1 MPLRSFLF
9 FLLFI
14 TGLLLR
20 NDAWGQK
27 ILQGKAVRI
36 VDGDTFELLDE
47 QRVRHKIRLYGI
59 DAPEKG
65 QAFGQVAKQALSGL
79 IFNRDV
85 QVIHKGK
92 DRHGRMVGEVFCGKE
107 QINVRLV
114 LSGMAWHFT
123 RYSSDQT
130 YARAQRKAMAQR
142 VGLWI
147 QHKPQ
152 APWEY
157 RAERRAR

>member
-1 MPLRSFLF
+1 MPLRNFLF
-9 FLLFI
+9 VFLFI

-20 NDAWGQK
+20 HDAWAQK

-47 QRVRHKIRLYGI
+47 QLVRHKIRLYGI

-79 IFNRDV
+79 IFSRDV
-85 QVIHKGK
+85 RVVHKGK
-92 DRHGRMVGEVFCGKE
+92 DRNGRIVGEVFCGKE
-107 QINVRLV
+107 QINVRLI

-123 RYSSDQT
+123 RYSSDLA
-130 YARAQRKAMAQR
+130 YAQAQRKAMAKR

-147 QHKPQ
+147 QNKPQ

-157 RAERRAR
+157 RAERRGR